1 MTTYPLRVA
10 VVSVNHKGTAMKN
23 NSPITTQ
30 SGRYFLTDRIREA
43 VNFWTT
49 KQSEGLQS
57 PSVLK
62 PVPPN
67 CRIVPLPNQETWS
80 IPPCDLQTAIVNR
93 ESHRRFTAES
103 LSLDELAFL
112 LWATQGVRK
121 VLHEAAVLR
130 TVPSAG
136 CRHPFET
143 YIAILRVE
151 GLENGIYRYLPL
163 DHSLVFVKTVD
174 TLAGHLVAAARG
186 QRFTGQAAVTFLW
199 TAIPERT
206 EWRYAEASYKVIA
219 LDAGHV
225 CQNLYLACE
234 AIGTGTCAIAAYE
247 QTLVDELLG
256 VDGDEEF
263 CIYIAP
269 VGKVLKK

>member
-1 MTTYPLRVA
+1 
-10 VVSVNHKGTAMKN
+10 MKN
-23 NSPITTQ
+23 IPSITKK
-30 SGRYFLTDRIREA
+30 SGRYFLTDRIREV

-49 KQSEGLQS
+49 SQSEGLRPPPVQ
-57 PSVLK
+57 K
-62 PVPPN
+62 QVPPDS
-67 CRIVPLPNQETWS
+67 RKVPLPTQATWI
-80 IPPCDLQTAIVNR
+80 IPPCDLQTAIADR
-93 ESHRRFTAES
+93 ESHRRFTDGS

-121 VLHEAAVLR
+121 ELHAAAVLR

-143 YIAILRVE
+143 YLAVLRVE

-163 DHSLVFVKTVD
+163 DHSLIFVKAVN
-174 TLAGHLVAAARG
+174 TLATHLTAATRG
-186 QRFTGQAAVTFLW
+186 QGFTGQAAVTFLW
-199 TAIPERT
+199 TTIPERT

-234 AIGTGTCAIAAYE
+234 AIGAGTCAIAAYE
-247 QTLVDELLG
+247 QALVDELLG
-256 VDGDEEF
+256 VDDDEEF

-269 VGKVLKK
+269 VGKVIKQK

>member
-1 MTTYPLRVA
+1 LE
-10 VVSVNHKGTAMKN
+10 SVWEIFLIDTQGTSMKN
-23 NSPITTQ
+23 NPAITTK
-30 SGRYFLTDRIREA
+30 SGRYFLTDRIREV

-49 KQSEGLQS
+49 AQSEG
-57 PSVLK
+57 VK
-62 PVPPN
+62 PPPVQKP
-67 CRIVPLPNQETWS
+67 IAPDSTIIPLPDHESWD
-80 IPPCDLQTAIVNR
+80 IPPIDLKTAIARR
-93 ESHRRFTAES
+93 ESHRRFTAGS
-103 LSLDELAFL
+103 LSMNELAFL

-143 YIAILRVE
+143 YLAILRVD
-151 GLENGIYRYLPL
+151 GLESGIYRYLPL
-163 DHSLVFVKTVD
+163 DNALVLVKTVD
-174 TLAGHLVAAARG
+174 KMPVLLTAAARG
-186 QRFTGQAAVTFLW
+186 QNFTGQAAVTFLW
-199 TAIPERT
+199 TVIPERT

-234 AIGTGTCAIAAYE
+234 AIGAGTCAIAAYN

-256 VDGDEEF
+256 VDGDDEF
-263 CIYIAP
+263 CVYIAP
-269 VGKVLKK
+269 VGKIS